1 MIAFENEGI
10 PTKED
15 TAVVAVG
22 SSIIKKSQSNL
33 AINQQINDNPN
44 TKSTS
49 STATSTN
56 SQGMFRSQFQQK
68 RKILRDIWSQHQS
81 KITREN
87 GQLFFIIWLSVLGA
101 ACSIV
106 ALTSS
111 RWSCDAKVAYG
122 LWNSCY
128 QPITDGPLIAPNSTN
143 LTIAAIQPVRCVQ
156 QDIGSIVVSD
166 WPEQTRVDKIYA
178 SQGLIVTGV
187 LLYFFSL
194 ITIGLAYRFIQ
205 TNSLNLL
212 RNALVASVF
221 IQFIAY
227 FLLLVG
233 FYLFILTEQFS
244 ISVGL
249 LFVYFGIVMFA
260 SNLINFIT
268 VEYKSFKK
276 RPSISI

>member
-10 PTKED
+10 PAKED
-15 TAVVAVG
+15 TAAV
-22 SSIIKKSQSNL
+22 SIKKSQSNL
-33 AINQQINDNPN
+33 AVNQQINDNPN

-68 RKILRDIWSQHQS
+68 SKILRDIWSRHQS
-81 KITREN
+81 MITRQN
-87 GQLFFIIWLSVLGA
+87 GQLFFIIWLSVLGV

-111 RWSCDAKVAYG
+111 RWSCDANVGYG

-128 QPITDGPLIAPNSTN
+128 QPITDGPIISSNSTN
-143 LTIAAIQPVRCVQ
+143 LTMPAIQPVRCVQ
-156 QDIGSIVVSD
+156 QDIGNIVVSD
-166 WPEQTRVDKIYA
+166 WPEQARVDKIYA

-187 LLYFFSL
+187 LLYVFSL
-194 ITIGLAYRFIQ
+194 ITIGLAYRFIH

-260 SNLINFIT
+260 SNIINFIT